1 MTPPSPRPLSL
12 STEVYCGFG
21 VKKVYTKTATKTTQP
36 TLLFVVRFYRK
47 LSQGKKESG
56 DLVTFYGVP
65 QRSAHSRVWTTTT
78 IR

>member
-1 MTPPSPRPLSL
+1 M
-12 STEVYCGFG
+12 
-21 VKKVYTKTATKTTQP
+21 YTKTATKTTQP